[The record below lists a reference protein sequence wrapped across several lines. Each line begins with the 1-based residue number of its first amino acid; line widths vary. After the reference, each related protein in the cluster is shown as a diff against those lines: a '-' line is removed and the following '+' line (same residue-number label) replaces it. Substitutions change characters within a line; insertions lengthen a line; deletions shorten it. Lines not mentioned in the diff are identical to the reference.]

1 MTMQVDDLKN
11 GSSAFISLMIRSI
24 VMPVTTNSL
33 IRSALLGLGL
43 SVSSM
48 SLLADQP
55 EFMKCSNSGCCDAA
69 SPGECLSG
77 CGDVCVADDTCGES
91 LFGGIEPLCC
101 DKASGDWFGLRT
113 HLKDSGV
120 TVDASVAQFYMG
132 AVSGG
137 LDNSGQYA
145 GHGDYV
151 MNIDGDKALG
161 MKGMFIKLR
170 AEHRF
175 GQSIGAATGALLPPA
190 VATDLPD
197 PRSEQ
202 IYLTNV
208 LFTQM
213 FSETFGVFAG
223 KIDSLDGDQNAF
235 ASGRGMTQFS
245 NIAFVGTPI
254 GLRTIPYSTLAT
266 GFVILQDLKPVFT
279 FSVIN
284 ARETI
289 RTTGFDEL
297 FDDGVTLAPELRL
310 PTEFF
315 GLPGHQLFGGTWSS
329 RNYVSLDQDP
339 RIILPSI
346 PIARSSDSWSLY
358 YNFDQHL
365 VVDSSDPAKGWGL
378 FGRAGLADQ
387 ATNPI
392 GWFLSG
398 GIGGNSMI
406 PGRSDDTFGAG
417 YYFAGTSSE
426 LDPLLDSALNG
437 VGDGHGSEVFY
448 NMAVTKWFR
457 LTADAQYI
465 TPARETVD
473 PSVLLGMR
481 GVVSF

>member
-1 MTMQVDDLKN
+1 MRLSTFSWKQLACFGLVVVSATVGKADNDDY
-11 GSSAFISLMIRSI
+11 
-24 VMPVTTNSL
+24 
-33 IRSALLGLGL
+33 
-43 SVSSM
+43 
-48 SLLADQP
+48 
-55 EFMKCSNSGCCDAA
+55 SG
-69 SPGECLSG
+69 G
-77 CGDVCVADDTCGES
+77 CGAIAADPVLSCGEETDFGVDS
-91 LFGGIEPLCC
+91 CGEPLFGCITPLAG
-101 DKASGDWFGLRT
+101 KTLTGDWLGARPQLA
-113 HLKDSGV
+113 DSGV
-120 TVDASVAQFYMG
+120 TVDANVAQFYMG

-137 LDNSGQYA
+137 LDRSARYA

-151 MNIDGDKALG
+151 MNIDGDKAIG

-175 GQSIGAATGALLPPA
+175 GQSYGGVTGALLPTA
-190 VATDLPD
+190 VATDLPNPESD
-197 PRSEQ
+197 Q

-223 KIDSLDGDQNAF
+223 KLDSLDGDQNAF

-245 NIAFVGTPI
+245 NMAFVGTPI
-254 GLRTIPYSTLAT
+254 GLRTIPYSTLGT

-289 RTTGFDEL
+289 GTSGFNEL
-297 FDDGVTLAPELRL
+297 FNDGVTLAPELRL

-329 RNYVSLDQDP
+329 RNYVNLDQDP
-339 RIILPSI
+339 RIILPNI

-365 VVDSSDPAKGWGL
+365 VVDSHDPSKGWGL

-392 GWFLSG
+392 GWFLSAG
-398 GIGGNSMI
+398 LGGNSMI

-426 LDPLLDSALNG
+426 LGPLLDLALGG
-437 VGDGHGSEVFY
+437 VGDGQGAEVFY
-448 NMAVTKWFR
+448 NIAVTKWFR
-457 LTADAQYI
+457 LTADAQFI
-465 TPARETVD
+465 EPARETVNS
-473 PSVLLGMR
+473 SVLLGMR
-481 GVVSF
+481 GVVTF

>member
-1 MTMQVDDLKN
+1 MGRGKFHWMRVACLGVALSNASIGHAYGAEQPAEC
-11 GSSAFISLMIRSI
+11 GSLATSD
-24 VMPVTTNSL
+24 
-33 IRSALLGLGL
+33 
-43 SVSSM
+43 SV
-48 SLLADQP
+48 
-55 EFMKCSNSGCCDAA
+55 F
-69 SPGECLSG
+69 G
-77 CGDVCVADDTCGES
+77 CGEEVDSDALSCGEP
-91 LFGGIEPLCC
+91 LFGCITPLTG
-101 DKASGDWFGLRT
+101 KTLTGDWFGARP
-113 HLKDSGV
+113 HLADSGV
-120 TVDASVAQFYMG
+120 TVDANVAQFYMG

-137 LDNSGQYA
+137 LDSSARYA

-175 GQSIGAATGALLPPA
+175 GQSFGGVTGALLPSA
-190 VATDLPD
+190 VATELPN
-197 PRSEQ
+197 PESEQ

-223 KIDSLDGDQNAF
+223 KLDSLDGDQNAF

-245 NIAFVGTPI
+245 NMAFVGTPI
-254 GLRTIPYSTLAT
+254 GLRTIPYSTLGT

-284 ARETI
+284 ARETVDSS
-289 RTTGFDEL
+289 GFDEL
-297 FDDGVTLAPELRL
+297 FNDGVTLAPELRL

-339 RIILPSI
+339 RIILPNI

-365 VVDSSDPAKGWGL
+365 VVDSHDPSKGWGL
-378 FGRAGLADQ
+378 FGRAGIADQ

-392 GWFLSG
+392 GWFLSAG
-398 GIGGNSMI
+398 LGGNSMI
-406 PGRSDDTFGAG
+406 PGRGDDTFGAG

-426 LDPLLDSALNG
+426 LDPLLDLALGG
-437 VGDGHGSEVFY
+437 VGDGQGTEVFY
-448 NMAVTKWFR
+448 NIAVTKWFR
-457 LTADAQYI
+457 LTADAQFI
-465 TPARETVD
+465 EPARETVNS
-473 PSVLLGMR
+473 SVLLGVR
-481 GVVSF
+481 GVVTF

>member
-1 MTMQVDDLKN
+1 MGRRKFHWMEV
-11 GSSAFISLMIRSI
+11 AC
-24 VMPVTTNSL
+24 
-33 IRSALLGLGL
+33 LGLALTNASIGRAFGAEQPAECG
-43 SVSSM
+43 
-48 SLLADQP
+48 SLATVDSI
-55 EFMKCSNSGCCDAA
+55 F
-69 SPGECLSG
+69 G
-77 CGDVCVADDTCGES
+77 CGEEADSDALSCGEP
-91 LFGGIEPLCC
+91 LFGCITPLTG
-101 DKASGDWFGLRT
+101 KTLTGDWFGARPQLA
-113 HLKDSGV
+113 DSGV
-120 TVDASVAQFYMG
+120 TVDANVAQFYMG

-137 LDNSGQYA
+137 QESSARYA

-175 GQSIGAATGALLPPA
+175 GQSLGGITGALLPSA
-190 VATDLPD
+190 VATELPN
-197 PRSEQ
+197 PESEQ
-202 IYLTNV
+202 LYLTNV

-223 KIDSLDGDQNAF
+223 KLDSLDGDQNAF

-245 NIAFVGTPI
+245 NMAFVGTPI
-254 GLRTIPYSTLAT
+254 GLRTIPYSTLGT
-266 GFVILQDLKPVFT
+266 GFVILQDLKPIFT

-289 RTTGFDEL
+289 GTSGFNEL
-297 FDDGVTLAPELRL
+297 FNDGVTLAPELRL

-329 RNYVSLDQDP
+329 RNYVNLEQDP
-339 RIILPSI
+339 RIILPGI

-365 VVDSSDPAKGWGL
+365 VVDSHDPSKGWGL

-392 GWFLSG
+392 GWFLSAG
-398 GIGGNSMI
+398 LGGNSMI

-426 LDPLLDSALNG
+426 IGPLLSVAG
-437 VGDGHGSEVFY
+437 VGDGQGAEVFY
-448 NMAVTKWFR
+448 NIAVTEWFR
-457 LTADAQYI
+457 LTADAQFI
-465 TPARETVD
+465 EPARETVNS
-473 PSVLLGMR
+473 SVLLGMR
-481 GVVSF
+481 GVVTF

>member
-1 MTMQVDDLKN
+1 VL
-11 GSSAFISLMIRSI
+11 LYLLIRNL
-24 VMPVTTNSL
+24 VMPVTKKSL
-33 IRSALLGLGL
+33 VRSVVLGLGL
-43 SVSSM
+43 SVTSM
-48 SLLADQP
+48 NLPADQP
-55 EFMKCSNSGCCDAA
+55 EFMRCSNSGCSDSGISCGDF
-69 SPGECLSG
+69 SG
-77 CGDVCVADDTCGES
+77 CGEACLSEDTCGES
-91 LFGGIEPLCC
+91 SSSIFEKPFSN
-101 DKASGDWFGLRT
+101 KASGDWLGLRT

-120 TVDASVAQFYMG
+120 TVDANVAQFYMG
-132 AVSGG
+132 AVTGG
-137 LDNSGQYA
+137 LESSGRYA
-145 GHGDYV
+145 GHGDYL

-175 GQSIGAATGALLPPA
+175 GQSIGGLSGALLPSA
-190 VATDLPD
+190 VASDLPD
-197 PRSEQ
+197 PQSEQ
-202 IYLTNV
+202 VYLTNV

-223 KIDSLDGDQNAF
+223 KIDTLDGDQNAF
-235 ASGRGMTQFS
+235 ASGRGVTQFS
-245 NIAFVGTPI
+245 NVAFVGTPI

-266 GFVILQDLKPVFT
+266 GFVILQDLQPVFT

-284 ARETI
+284 ARETV
-289 RTTGFDEL
+289 RTSGFDEL
-297 FDDGVTLAPELRL
+297 FNDGVTLAPELRL
-310 PTEFF
+310 PTQFF

-339 RIILPSI
+339 RIILPNI

-365 VVDSSDPAKGWGL
+365 VVDSSDPKKGWGL
-378 FGRAGLADQ
+378 FGRAGIADQ

-392 GWFLSG
+392 GWFLSAG
-398 GIGGNSMI
+398 LGGNSMI
-406 PGRSDDTFGAG
+406 SGRSDDTFGAG

-426 LDPLLDSALNG
+426 LDPLLDLALGG

-465 TPARETVD
+465 TPAREAVN
-473 PSVLLGMR
+473 PSTLLGMR
-481 GVVSF
+481 GVVTF